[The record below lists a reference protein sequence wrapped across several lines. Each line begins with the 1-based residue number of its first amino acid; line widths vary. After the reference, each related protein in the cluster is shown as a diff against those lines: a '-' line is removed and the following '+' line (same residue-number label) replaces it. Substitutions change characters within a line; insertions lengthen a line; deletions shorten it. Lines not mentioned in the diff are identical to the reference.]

1 MRTTMIN
8 RRNFLKAAGAAGAAG
23 LLAACGGSSS
33 AASSTAASTAS
44 SAAAAAPAAGDVDV
58 TLSWWG
64 GESRHVA
71 YQEAIAA
78 FMQENPSI
86 TVSPTYAAWSGWEDT
101 MSTKFAGGVAE
112 DVCQVNW
119 NWLYNYSGNG
129 QTFIDLNTVAD
140 YIDFSQWE
148 AGPMEACFVAGS
160 QQAVPVSMT
169 GRIFYWNMTTFNK
182 AGLTDYPKTLDD
194 LYSYAETVRTQ
205 LGDDYYL
212 LYMTG
217 YDRMILMVAYL
228 ESIYGKDWAD
238 PATSTLNYTREEV
251 AEGLDFIKSLVDRHV
266 VMPLPEY
273 YGNNGSTSASQST
286 EWITGKIAGILEWD
300 SAAVKYRDALDTD
313 NRDGFTVGDEIK
325 FGDYNGGFTKV
336 SMGLA
341 ITQTCQH
348 PAEAGMLVDFLL
360 NSEEGASIMG
370 SECGIPA
377 SKAGLAAAEAAGAV
391 DELVAEANSKV
402 MAFCA
407 FQLDPLFEH
416 NNLKADGTGIYQE
429 VFDTIDYDG
438 VSGAEVVDILLDGM
452 ESVGYTI

>member
-1 MRTTMIN
+1 MRTTMIT

-23 LLAACGGSSS
+23 LLAACGGSGSSS
-33 AASSTAASTAS
+33 AVSAPASVSTA
-44 SAAAAAPAAGDVDV
+44 PAEGDVS
-58 TLSWWG
+58 LSISWWG
-64 GESRHVA
+64 GESRHEA
-71 YQEAIAA
+71 YNAAIDA
-78 FMQENPSI
+78 FMQSHPSI
-86 TVSPTYAAWSGWEDT
+86 TVNPTFSAWTGWEDS
-101 MSTKFAGGVAE
+101 MSTKFAGGVGE
-112 DVCQVNW
+112 DVCQINW
-119 NWLYNYSGNG
+119 NWMYKYSSSA
-129 QTFIDLNTVAD
+129 QTFMDLRDYAD
-140 YIDFSQWE
+140 YIDFSQWDD
-148 AGPMEACFVAGS
+148 AVVNTCFVADS

-194 LYSYAETVRTQ
+194 LYSYAETVRAQ

-341 ITQTCQH
+341 ITQTCEH
-348 PAEAGMLVDFLL
+348 PAEAAMLINFLL
-360 NSEEGASIMG
+360 NEETGAAIMG

-377 SKAGLAAAEAAGAV
+377 SKAGLAYAEAAGAI
-391 DELVAEANSKV
+391 EPLVEESNARV
-402 MAFCA
+402 MAFNA
-407 FQLDPLFEH
+407 FQLDPLFEDDT
-416 NNLKADGTGIYQE
+416 LKAEGTGIYQE
-429 VFDTIDYDG
+429 VFDTMDYDG